1 LRCLMRK
8 EIQGLMLLP
17 EMTASIVNGMI
28 AIPCGYIREVRVDYS
43 FISLVGLVK

>member
-1 LRCLMRK
+1 M
-8 EIQGLMLLP
+8 QLL

-28 AIPCGYIREVRVDYS
+28 AIPCGYIHVVRVDYS